1 MDAKRVL
8 NQLLDLNPEAVL
20 FENMDT
26 ALVGVGYIAGV
37 DPVAVYS
44 KARIY
49 NKLLADGLSPEDAD
63 EYYTG
68 TFLSLRAGPQTPVIL
83 DDAQEV

>member
-8 NQLLDLNPEAVL
+8 DQLSDLNPEAVL
-20 FENMDT
+20 FDNMNS
-26 ALVGVGYIAGV
+26 ALIGVGYISDAE
-37 DPVAVYS
+37 PVAVYS

-49 NKLLADGLSPEDAD
+49 NKLLADGLSPEDAN

-68 TFLSLRAGPQTPVIL
+68 KFVAVRAGAHTPVVL
-83 DDAQEV
+83 DDMQEV

>member
-49 NKLLADGLSPEDAD
+49 NKLRADGLSPEDAD

-68 TFLSLRAGPQTPVIL
+68 TFLFLRAGPQTPVIL